1 MDNSVEVKTVIET
14 NGGMKGK
21 ERQPSSVF
29 PSTIIASTDSKN
41 VSCVDSD
48 AGIHSIVGQMKSI
61 HIGQHR
67 PVAMTKESMRSGK
80 QSHYKDTQSG
90 HSFQDWHQ
98 RRNQSAKY
106 CKPVN
111 GATQLSKAS
120 NTNGFDRSQP
130 RHTCIVPA
138 AAEKGGLDKAKQ
150 PISTAV
156 GIGSKPWS
164 SNASKLVKR
173 ADCSENAILSSK
185 LDKRTAGSQ
194 SHLKPSIEA
203 SSASCQVVA
212 PPELQLFAPK
222 STQWRSKGSNPLA
235 NRNKAFIINV
245 PRNEP
250 VMVAEAKS
258 AMAFAIQ
265 NAPNQQH
272 PAKKSTLIKS
282 VIQSDALVT
291 DSIKRFLETIQDSS
305 LMPVLSEPKGFVGM
319 LMPHQ
324 QAGLGWLV
332 DREKNGPCHGS
343 ILADD
348 MGLGKTIQTIA
359 LILECKPPESFKGR
373 HATLIISPLAVID
386 QWRDEISDK
395 TTPESQRIVVFHGS
409 DRGKLIQKFNDA
421 NVVITTYDVLSA
433 DYKKLT
439 SNNKTHDNSN
449 SLVSPLFTK
458 QWFRVVLDEAHIIK
472 TRSTLVA
479 KAAHYLPTRHRL
491 CLTGTPLQN
500 SIEDLFSIFQFLKQD
515 PYSNYEVFKQKIL
528 KPLKSHILKDRE
540 AAMAQV
546 KLVLRGLLL
555 RRTKN
560 TLVDGKPVVTLVSRE
575 LKTRLLDFTS
585 KERAFYD
592 GLLNSIKKEAK
603 DQQGNILTYILKLRQ
618 ACNHFSLIGSTA
630 DDEPIPDS
638 IPTLSD
644 LSKFLTN
651 LKLEPTETK
660 LDSLE
665 STTVS
670 STKCDEVVRILAEN
684 QKNSNVS
691 KTIVFS
697 QFTSML
703 NVIQNALDETD
714 ILYCRYDGGMKRK
727 EREQTLFHFK
737 SSEKINVMLIST
749 KCGAA
754 GINLTCANFV
764 ILVDPWWNP
773 MMEEQAIGRVH
784 RIGQRNPVHVVRL
797 VMKDTIEE
805 KVMEKQKQKLDMIEG
820 TIGMANVSKDQ
831 SLTKQEWITMLFS

>member
-21 ERQPSSVF
+21 ERQPSSVL

-203 SSASCQVVA
+203 SSASYQVVA

-439 SNNKTHDNSN
+439 N
-449 SLVSPLFTK
+449 
-458 QWFRVVLDEAHIIK
+458 EAHIIK

-603 DQQGNILTYILKLRQ
+603 DQQGNILIYILKLRQ

-749 KCGAA
+749 KC
-754 GINLTCANFV
+754 
-764 ILVDPWWNP
+764 
-773 MMEEQAIGRVH
+773 EQAIGRVH